1 MHTKSLALGIFLL
14 LLLSGIVSA
23 INTIHSDTQS
33 IGIALFAGG
42 SEEEKP
48 DLVITDIFEKND
60 FYYPFSHV
68 CLYVKVLNDGD
79 VSVGGFK
86 IRNISYNPFAG
97 MGISIYSN
105 YCTITGNIISD
116 IDSIGIYLSNSNSN
130 TITGNSIISHNVYG
144 IELYGSNNTITG
156 NIISNNLFGIVLSN
170 SVFNTILKNNFLDN
184 EQDASFIT
192 SILNQWKQNY
202 WNEPR
207 ILPKLIFGLIII
219 GSILIPW
226 INFDLNPSSE
236 PYDIGV

>member
-86 IRNISYNPFAG
+86 IRTIIERLLFNSIVIRTVYDRTTWYGSSNPLSPGEEWNCTIFQDKFFFPGFYNIHTIVNPDKD
-97 MGISIYSN
+97 IDEYDYSN
-105 YCTITGNIISD
+105 NERYERFFGRGIIFWRWYQS
-116 IDSIGIYLSNSNSN
+116 Y
-130 TITGNSIISHNVYG
+130 
-144 IELYGSNNTITG
+144 
-156 NIISNNLFGIVLSN
+156 
-170 SVFNTILKNNFLDN
+170 
-184 EQDASFIT
+184 
-192 SILNQWKQNY
+192 
-202 WNEPR
+202 
-207 ILPKLIFGLIII
+207 
-219 GSILIPW
+219 
-226 INFDLNPSSE
+226 
-236 PYDIGV
+236 